1 MVDVGARRRTDPNL
15 RRLLVATASVAAGLA
30 FAVPATALSWQVS
43 RHSSLAVPLQAFG
56 VACILI
62 GYVAWIRLP
71 ESRTGPLIVF
81 LGTTYYLRD
90 LRASSNVAIFGVG
103 ICLAYVWTA
112 VVAHLALAWPTGRVT
127 GRANRA
133 LLLCCYAAA
142 VITQT
147 LRLIIDHPHRPRQY
161 GTPFERTPA
170 SRAGSISV
178 VVFALVVVVVTV
190 RRWRAASGIRRRWR
204 APVWAALLLVAIPS
218 IAASLASLVVT
229 PVRVADALLLA
240 ALGTSVLLV
249 PVVLVAQSTTTMR
262 ARWRLARVV
271 LDRDR
276 ASDLKLRPELL
287 QQALAEALGDPALR
301 VAYPLGDGRFVD
313 VDGRQALPAVGATGR
328 AVTELKQAGELV
340 ALIEHDEALNERQQV
355 AATVAEVA
363 DVAIEN
369 ARMHARL
376 RAQIEQIGTSR
387 FRVSAAAL
395 EERRLIQRN
404 LHDGAQQ
411 QFFAVLAL
419 LGLARHQLDASAPDE
434 ITQAR
439 GLVHRAH
446 SQLQNAIESL
456 RDLTQGIYPT
466 ALTEQGLAAAIEGI
480 ADTSPVPIVV
490 DIPGTRWP
498 EHVET
503 TAYFLIAEAITNAYR
518 HAQATQVIVHVSE
531 LDGWVRVE
539 VSDDGRGGATFR
551 PGRGPG
557 GMLDRVNTIGGSL
570 AIRSEP
576 GEGTTI
582 LAKLPVE
589 MLIS

>member
-1 MVDVGARRRTDPNL
+1 
-15 RRLLVATASVAAGLA
+15 
-30 FAVPATALSWQVS
+30 
-43 RHSSLAVPLQAFG
+43 
-56 VACILI
+56 
-62 GYVAWIRLP
+62 
-71 ESRTGPLIVF
+71 
-81 LGTTYYLRD
+81 
-90 LRASSNVAIFGVG
+90 
-103 ICLAYVWTA
+103 
-112 VVAHLALAWPTGRVT
+112 
-127 GRANRA
+127 
-133 LLLCCYAAA
+133 
-142 VITQT
+142 
-147 LRLIIDHPHRPRQY
+147 
-161 GTPFERTPA
+161 
-170 SRAGSISV
+170 
-178 VVFALVVVVVTV
+178 
-190 RRWRAASGIRRRWR
+190 
-204 APVWAALLLVAIPS
+204 
-218 IAASLASLVVT
+218 
-229 PVRVADALLLA
+229 
-240 ALGTSVLLV
+240 
-249 PVVLVAQSTTTMR
+249 MR
-262 ARWRLARVV
+262 ARWRLARLV

-276 ASDLKLRPELL
+276 AGDLKLRPELL
-287 QQALAEALGDPALR
+287 QRALADTLGDPGLR
-301 VAYPLGDGRFVD
+301 VAYPLGDGRYVD

-328 AVTELKQAGELV
+328 AVTEVRQAGELV
-340 ALIEHDEALNERQQV
+340 ALIEHDEALNEQQRI

-376 RAQIEQIGTSR
+376 RAQIEQIRTSR

-395 EERRLIQRN
+395 EERRLIERN

-419 LGLARHQLDASAPDE
+419 LGLARHQLDASGPDE

-446 SQLQNAIESL
+446 GQLQNAIESL

-466 ALTEQGLAAAIEGI
+466 ALTEHGLAAAIEGI
-480 ADTSPVPIVV
+480 ADTSGVPIAV

-518 HAQATQVIVHVSE
+518 HAAATQVIVRVGE

-570 AIRSEP
+570 TVRSEP
-576 GEGTTI
+576 GAGTAI
-582 LAKLPVE
+582 LAKLPME